1 MRRGFSRLL
10 LGIRSLGGLLLVL
23 VLIETTQLREILN
36 GPDMNLREALEMGLP
51 LCILQHQ
58 DLLLLGLQHQ
68 S

>member
-36 GPDMNLREALEMGLP
+36 GPDMNLQRKTNKN
-51 LCILQHQ
+51 
-58 DLLLLGLQHQ
+58 LLTERDHHAVKMVMSGGM
-68 S
+68 